1 MGTKF
6 ENVFVSEEALQDHV
20 LKVHKKAK
28 KATQPTM
35 NFMLGFNKTEE
46 ESGHEWDKVGKNF
59 KDIFMMAEKNTG
71 NLKL

>member
-1 MGTKF
+1 
-6 ENVFVSEEALQDHV
+6 
-20 LKVHKKAK
+20 
-28 KATQPTM
+28 M

-46 ESGHEWDKVGKNF
+46 ESALDWDKVGKNF

>member
-6 ENVFVSEEALQDHV
+6 ENVFVSEEALQDHI

-46 ESGHEWDKVGKNF
+46 ESALDWDKVGKNF